1 MSRQSGEA
9 RRKTQVARHRETSL
23 EDTVG
28 DKMGDKRG
36 SHSGRQSW
44 RRTGDTVGREKSWM
58 VDQVPRLEP
67 CAYMGRE
74 GEVAIPYPCF

>member
-1 MSRQSGEA
+1 MGRQSGEA
-9 RRKTQVARHRETSL
+9 RRKPQWETKLETHRRHSGEG
-23 EDTVG
+23 DKVG
-28 DKMGDKRG
+28 DA
-36 SHSGRQSW
+36 
-44 RRTGDTVGREKSWM
+44 V